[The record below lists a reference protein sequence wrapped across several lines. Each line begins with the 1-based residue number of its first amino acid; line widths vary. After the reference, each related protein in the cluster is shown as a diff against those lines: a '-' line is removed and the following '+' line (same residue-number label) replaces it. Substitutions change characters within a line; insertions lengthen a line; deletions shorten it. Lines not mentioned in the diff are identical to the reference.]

1 MRWNEIKH
9 EPCSIARSLSII
21 GDRWTLLILRNAFLG
36 TRRFDDFQMQLGVTR
51 HLLTARLKLLVVEEI
66 LKKIPYQSQP
76 TRYEYKLTEKGFE
89 LYPVLMSL
97 IKWGNKWTV
106 DERGIPLKHINRETG
121 ESIQPLLIDENTG
134 KAIDAR
140 NVELKIGPGLEIALE
155 DERFRK
161 RWGMVINKHNL
172 ADNEVGSVKRQS
184 EFQNGL
190 S

>member
-9 EPCSIARSLSII
+9 EPCSIARSLSIV

-51 HLLTARLKLLVVEEI
+51 HLLTDRLKLLVAEEI
-66 LKKIPYQSQP
+66 FKKVPYQTQP

-97 IKWGNKWTV
+97 IKWGNKWTT
-106 DERGIPLKHINRETG
+106 DEQGIPLEHINRETG
-121 ESIQPLLIDENTG
+121 KLIQPLLIDENTG

-140 NVELKIGPGLEIALE
+140 DVELKIGPGLEAALE
-155 DERFRK
+155 DKRFRN
-161 RWGMVINKHNL
+161 RWEVVLNKHNL
-172 ADNEVGSVKRQS
+172 TDDEVSTA
-184 EFQNGL
+184 
-190 S
+190 